1 MNNTIK
7 VFLFEFKN
15 KFKEKSIMISSIV
28 ILSMIFIGTFIP
40 SIINSTM
47 NKSED
52 QIKKDQIKEMKSVG
66 YIINDKDIESFIIES
81 ESELKLGKKYTDENE
96 LIKDIE
102 SKELK
107 IGFIIVD
114 EVNYKIL
121 KSGSE
126 FTFSIIND
134 YGIKD
139 KLTLY
144 AKNKFYKEH
153 NIDSKLVGDAENIQI
168 NQTIKDIGK
177 SAENNYFIAYIGTFI
192 IYFIIILF
200 GVAVSTSVA
209 REKNDRTMELLITNT
224 SSTSLI
230 VGKVLASLIFS
241 IGQIIAMLL
250 VGLLGILINKASY
263 PPNFLNIIVQNISP
277 ALIIVFLVFAFFGCL
292 LYFFIYAALGSLVS
306 RVEDVNNAIG
316 PIQTIFVIAFMV
328 SMVGMSTP
336 NSIVL
341 TISSFI
347 PFTSPMAMFVRYSM
361 TVVPIIDV
369 IISLILLIIA
379 TVLLA
384 ILSIKIYR
392 QATLNYGNKLSLLKV
407 LKSIK

>member
-1 MNNTIK
+1 M
-7 VFLFEFKN
+7 
-15 KFKEKSIMISSIV
+15 
-28 ILSMIFIGTFIP
+28 
-40 SIINSTM
+40 
-47 NKSED
+47 
-52 QIKKDQIKEMKSVG
+52 
-66 YIINDKDIESFIIES
+66 
-81 ESELKLGKKYTDENE
+81 
-96 LIKDIE
+96 IKDIE
-102 SKELK
+102 SKKLK
-107 IGFIIVD
+107 IGFIIID
-114 EVNYKIL
+114 EVNYKIFR
-121 KSGSE
+121 SGSE

-139 KLTLY
+139 KLTIY

-250 VGLLGILINKASY
+250 MGLLGILINKASY